1 MVSDPNVITTI
12 HTVKN
17 AVKEIISHFFCRKE
31 QHIEIVAIKAAA
43 NFQKLFM
50 EGVKMAPEIVEE
62 CLKQGEVINQRVQ
75 EFEKA
80 NSVPLQDNGAE
91 A

>member
-1 MVSDPNVITTI
+1 MLN
-12 HTVKN
+12 
-17 AVKEIISHFFCRKE
+17 
-31 QHIEIVAIKAAA
+31 HIKACGVLVVGGDSAGCFVAIKAAA
-43 NFQKLFM
+43 NFQKLFI